1 MGIGLQG
8 RIMANWELC
17 NAIRQSSMKR
27 IVEDGNL
34 IQQLISKIDLQISTD
49 QKSEAVETMQYM
61 QYVLEQLD
69 ADFNALCNAMDD

>member
-1 MGIGLQG
+1 
-8 RIMANWELC
+8 MANWELC

>member
-1 MGIGLQG
+1 
-8 RIMANWELC
+8 MANWELC

-49 QKSEAVETMQYM
+49 QKSEAVETLSLAANNLTLPAF
-61 QYVLEQLD
+61 VNL
-69 ADFNALCNAMDD
+69 APVNV

>member
-1 MGIGLQG
+1 
-8 RIMANWELC
+8 MANWELC
-17 NAIRQSSMKR
+17 NAIQQSSMKR

-49 QKSEAVETMQYM
+49 QKSEAVETMRYM

-69 ADFNALCNAMDD
+69 ADFTALCNVMDD

>member
-1 MGIGLQG
+1 
-8 RIMANWELC
+8 MANWELC
-17 NAIRQSSMKR
+17 NAIRQSYMKR

-49 QKSEAVETMQYM
+49 QKSEAVEIMQYM
-61 QYVLEQLD
+61 PYVLEQLN